1 MTLSTEKILEGL
13 DPEQCEAVTA
23 IRGPVVV
30 IAGAGTGKTRV
41 ITHRIAYAV
50 ASGVTD
56 PTKTLALTFTARAA
70 GEMRARLRQLGVP
83 NASARTFHSAAL
95 KQLMFFWPHS
105 LGGQFPKL
113 LTTKAPLLATS
124 ISNTDT
130 YLTQGA
136 QTLRDISAEIEW
148 AKSME
153 VPPHLYVDEAI
164 AQSRNLFLPNGKSNK
179 ENLAEVAKVYE
190 QYEAI
195 KKAERII
202 DFEDVLLLT
211 VGMLEEDR
219 AVRERVRDQYRYFTV
234 DEYQDVSPLQQR
246 LLNLWLGNRE
256 EICVVGDAAQ
266 TIYSFA
272 GASSTFL
279 LSFTK
284 RFPEAK
290 VIRLSRGYRST
301 PEIIRAANKVLRS
314 ASSQTNH
321 HELVSMN
328 ESGEQFTVKRYES
341 AALEAREVVEAIAD
355 LTASVGEAEIAILA
369 RTNNQLDLFAS
380 ELARLGIP
388 SQVKNSDRFFDRV
401 DVRDAMK
408 VIRQASV
415 LPSDDWY
422 RDLESVLK
430 PFGEMDFVKAFLNLA
445 AELRE
450 SGTSNLRKFLRE
462 LEDRAEQNNP
472 PTLPGVV
479 LATLHAAKGL
489 EWDHVFLVGVNDG
502 TLPLSTSRGSNEVEE
517 ERRLFYVGLTR
528 AKSQVHISSSG
539 APSPF
544 LAALSSN

>member
-1 MTLSTEKILEGL
+1 MNALNPEQILEGL
-13 DPEQCEAVTA
+13 DAEQREAVTA
-23 IRGPVVV
+23 IRGPVCV

-50 ASGVTD
+50 ASGVAD
-56 PTKTLALTFTARAA
+56 PSKTLALTFTARAA

-95 KQLMFFWPHS
+95 RQLMFFWPHS
-105 LGGQFPKL
+105 LGGQFPRL
-113 LTTKAPLLATS
+113 LTTKAPLLAAS
-124 ISNTDT
+124 INATDT

-136 QTLRDISAEIEW
+136 QTLRDISSEIEW
-148 AKSME
+148 AKSLE
-153 VPPHLYVDEAI
+153 IAPHFYVEEAI
-164 AQSRNLFLPNGKSNK
+164 AASRNVMAPNGKSNK

-190 QYEAI
+190 QYEAT
-195 KKAERII
+195 KKQERVI

-211 VGMLEEDR
+211 VGMMEEDR

-256 EICVVGDAAQ
+256 EICVVGDSAQ

-279 LSFTK
+279 LGFTK
-284 RFPEAK
+284 RFPRAK
-290 VIRLSRGYRST
+290 VVRLSRGYRST
-301 PEIIRAANKVLRS
+301 PEIIRAANKVLRQ
-314 ASSQTNH
+314 AVNH
-321 HELVSMN
+321 QENQHELVSMN
-328 ESGEQFTVKRYES
+328 ESGEQFTLTPFAS
-341 AALEAREVVEAIAD
+341 TFDEARSVAD
-355 LTASVGEAEIAILA
+355 RVAQLYQSNQKLEIAILS
-369 RTNNQLDLFAS
+369 RTNNQLDVFEN
-380 ELARLGIP
+380 ELAKRGVP

-430 PFGEMDFVKAFLNLA
+430 AFGSADYVHAFLNLGR
-445 AELRE
+445 ELKE
-450 SGTSNLRKFLRE
+450 NGTSSLRQFLRE

-489 EWDHVFLVGVNDG
+489 EWDHVFLVGINEG
-502 TLPLSTSRGSNEVEE
+502 SLPLSTIRGDAEVEE

-528 AKSQVHISSSG
+528 AKKQVHLSHVG
-539 APSPF
+539 KPSPF
-544 LAALSSN
+544 LSAI

>member
-1 MTLSTEKILEGL
+1 MNALNPDQILEGL
-13 DPEQCEAVTA
+13 DAEQREAVTA
-23 IRGPVVV
+23 IRGPVCVV
-30 IAGAGTGKTRV
+30 AGAATGKTRV
-41 ITHRIAYAV
+41 TNHRIAYAV
-50 ASGVTD
+50 ASGVAD
-56 PTKTLALTFTARAA
+56 PSKTLALTFTARAA

-95 KQLMFFWPHS
+95 RQLMFFWPHS
-105 LGGQFPKL
+105 LGGQFPRL
-113 LTTKAPLLATS
+113 LTTKAPLLAAS
-124 ISNTDT
+124 ISATDT

-136 QTLRDISAEIEW
+136 QTLRDISSEIEW
-148 AKSME
+148 AKSLE
-153 VPPHLYVDEAI
+153 IAPHFYVEEAI
-164 AQSRNLFLPNGKSNK
+164 SASRNLLLPNGKSNK

-190 QYEAI
+190 QYEAT
-195 KKAERII
+195 KKQERVI

-211 VGMLEEDR
+211 VGMMEEDR

-256 EICVVGDAAQ
+256 EICVVGDSAQ

-279 LSFTK
+279 LGFTK
-284 RFPEAK
+284 RFPQAK
-290 VIRLSRGYRST
+290 VVRLSRGYRST
-301 PEIIRAANKVLRS
+301 PEIIRAANKVLRQ
-314 ASSQTNH
+314 AVNH
-321 HELVSMN
+321 QENQHELVSMN
-328 ESGEQFTVKRYES
+328 ESGEQFTLTS
-341 AALEAREVVEAIAD
+341 FSSTFDEARSIAD
-355 LTASVGEAEIAILA
+355 RVAELFQSDKKLEIAILS
-369 RTNNQLDLFAS
+369 RTNNQLDVFEN
-380 ELARLGIP
+380 ELAKRGIP

-415 LPSDDWY
+415 LPSEDWY

-430 PFGEMDFVKAFLNLA
+430 AFGSADYVQAFLNLGH
-445 AELRE
+445 ELKAN
-450 SGTSNLRKFLRE
+450 GTTSLRQFLRE

-489 EWDHVFLVGVNDG
+489 EWDHVFLVGINEG
-502 TLPLSTSRGSNEVEE
+502 TLPLSTIRGAAEVEE

-528 AKSQVHISSSG
+528 AKKQVHLSHVG
-539 APSPF
+539 KPSPF
-544 LAALSSN
+544 LAAI